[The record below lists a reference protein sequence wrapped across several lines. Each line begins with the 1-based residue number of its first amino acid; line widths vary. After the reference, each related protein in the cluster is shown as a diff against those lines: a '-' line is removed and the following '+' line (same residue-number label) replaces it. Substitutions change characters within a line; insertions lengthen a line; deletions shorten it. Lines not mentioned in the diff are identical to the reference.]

1 MYTHTQL
8 LTSPED
14 DRQQTGGTIHIIFA
28 LEASPEQNE
37 DNMHL
42 KEPLVSVWTCQRHCK
57 EKTVRASGVYF

>member
-42 KEPLVSVWTCQRHCK
+42 KEPLVSV
-57 EKTVRASGVYF
+57 